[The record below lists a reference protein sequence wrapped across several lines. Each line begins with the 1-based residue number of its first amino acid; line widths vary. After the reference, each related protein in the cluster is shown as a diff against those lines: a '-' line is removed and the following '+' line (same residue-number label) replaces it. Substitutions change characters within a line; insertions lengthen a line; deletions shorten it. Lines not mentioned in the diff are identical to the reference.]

1 MRNSVWCLAFDYVF
15 SWAICKNYSSN
26 WDLESETSVIWAND
40 SNYVAPPDC
49 SSTSWHAASARKKH
63 SANLTC
69 VICHTKKENIQ
80 THLWIYICI
89 STCRKYTNTLVDLY
103 MHINMQEIYKHTCGF
118 IYAYQHAGR
127 PAIVCTGDER
137 FPNSFQTTPGRS
149 PQHITV
155 TNTHLNCNLTRT
167 VALLLMQTRIWWV
180 SDGCPMGVWWVSDGC
195 PMGVWGVSDGCLMG
209 PSP

>member
-80 THLWIYICI
+80 THLWTYICISTCRKYTTHLWTYICI

-103 MHINMQEIYKHTCGF
+103 MHINMQVDQPLF
-118 IYAYQHAGR
+118 A
-127 PAIVCTGDER
+127 P
-137 FPNSFQTTPGRS
+137 
-149 PQHITV
+149 V
-155 TNTHLNCNLTRT
+155 TNAFQIPFKQLQVDHHSTLPLPTRT
-167 VALLLMQTRIWWV
+167 SIATSRA
-180 SDGCPMGVWWVSDGC
+180 P
-195 PMGVWGVSDGCLMG
+195 
-209 PSP
+209 